1 MIPPIRLPHM
11 SIRDHGFLAST
22 EPVYAYDGDLTKFC
36 GSLSTLTMPDASAC
50 ALFQRPDVVV
60 QGRDCTNSEAALFIL
75 GGVLQ
80 HKIQLQPGEKK
91 EIHVLFGISQ
101 SCEKATEIVERY
113 TKEKQK
119 VEQEFQAAVAIIM
132 KNQFA
137 FSYDT

>member
-1 MIPPIRLPHM
+1 
-11 SIRDHGFLAST
+11 
-22 EPVYAYDGDLTKFC
+22 
-36 GSLSTLTMPDASAC
+36 MPDASAC

-101 SCEKATEIVERY
+101 SCEKAIEV
-113 TKEKQK
+113 
-119 VEQEFQAAVAIIM
+119 VEQYGSNPEKVQQEFEKAAAYNYEKISSLSIKTPYEKINHIMNNWVKKQADFCIVG
-132 KNQFA
+132 KKGVRDNL
-137 FSYDT
+137 